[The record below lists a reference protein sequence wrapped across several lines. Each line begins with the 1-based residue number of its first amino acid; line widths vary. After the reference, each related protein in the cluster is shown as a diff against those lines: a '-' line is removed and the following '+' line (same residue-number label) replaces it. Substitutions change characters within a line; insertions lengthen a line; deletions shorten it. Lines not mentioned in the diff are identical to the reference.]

1 MTGRDTGQSCPAEGR
16 QFLGSRGGS
25 GTHAHE
31 RRGNTAPLIPL
42 MLEVSVDEDSSLSSS
57 LNRQPNGSNRH
68 LIFIFDRSTR
78 EIWKGSVY
86 GTRHDTQY
94 TTVCLI
100 SGRGE
105 GDWRNELSVR

>member
-42 MLEVSVDEDSSLSSS
+42 MLEVSVDQDSSLSSS

-68 LIFIFDRSTR
+68 LIFIFMTDQLGKYGRDRCVHEAR
-78 EIWKGSVY
+78 HPVY
-86 GTRHDTQY
+86 DGVSY
-94 TTVCLI
+94 KWE
-100 SGRGE
+100 GE
-105 GDWRNELSVR
+105 GRLA